1 MYIYWSVSAQSGI
14 EKFLDKFNL
23 SSDPLLE
30 VTTWVTILT
39 YSILIGIVL
48 SGLIIIYIYYY
59 KSIKLYRLQNNFIS
73 NFTHELKTPI
83 TSIQLF
89 LETFKSKELPRHE
102 QLKFVNYMEQDCT
115 RLNNIVEHI
124 LKTAKLESGN
134 YKPNFEALDLN
145 KFITDAIEE
154 IKKSFPEVDII
165 LEKGLEPLNVYA
177 EKPLLEIV
185 LRNLI
190 VNGIKYNQ
198 SENKKILVKLN
209 KTSKLLKL
217 SVVDNGIGISPSE
230 FKNVFK
236 KFYQV
241 GHADNMSAKGS
252 GLGLY
257 ISQMIANIHGG
268 KIILKRNQ
276 AEGMCFEIIL
286 PLKNSK

>member
-89 LETFKSKELPRHE
+89 LETFKNKKLPRHE
-102 QLKFVNYMEQDCT
+102 QLKFVNFMEQDCN

-124 LKTAKLESGN
+124 LKTAKLESGH
-134 YKPNFEALDLN
+134 YKPNFEVLDLN
-145 KFITDAIEE
+145 VFIVEVIDE
-154 IKKSFPEVDII
+154 IKKSFPGVEII
-165 LEKGLEPLNVYA
+165 FKNNLEHLRVSA

-198 SENKKILVKLN
+198 NKKKVIQITLIQTAKVVR
-209 KTSKLLKL
+209 L
-217 SVVDNGIGISPSE
+217 SVVDNGIGINTSE

-236 KFYQV
+236 KFYQI

-268 KIILKRNQ
+268 KILLQKNEG
-276 AEGMCFEIIL
+276 EGMCFQITL
-286 PLKNSK
+286 PSKSFK